1 MVAEE
6 NGRWKYECEE
16 PRDQK
21 QRLCANGAVCV
32 AYASLGQPAKLS
44 RNNHSTFCFRCEERR
59 IDAKL
64 ASGTGLQE
72 VNASAAGDAQA
83 VTRGV
88 SGPRCEESAATT
100 NPCNQRASTRWFSQ
114 YLCKDCATRAR
125 RLGLMH
131 IPPEIPRELTP
142 RELTEAPGWWYTMT
156 EVANALGVDTRQV
169 REWLDAG
176 KLRRAPRG
184 EGQRVRVTA
193 NSFEAFLRRRGRES
207 ST

>member
-1 MVAEE
+1 VTSHVS
-6 NGRWKYECEE
+6 K
-16 PRDQK
+16 K

-44 RNNHSTFCFRCEERR
+44 RNNRSAFCFRCEERR

-64 ASGTGLQE
+64 ASGTGLRG
-72 VNASAAGDAQA
+72 VNDPAAVDARE

-88 SGPRCEESAATT
+88 PGPRCEGNAATST
-100 NPCNQRASTRWFSQ
+100 PCNERASTRWFSQ

-125 RLGLMH
+125 RLGRMH
-131 IPPEIPRELTP
+131 IPPEVPVKLTP
-142 RELTEAPGWWYTMT
+142 RELTEAPGWWYTMR

-193 NSFEAFLRRRGRES
+193 NSFEAFLRRRGRKS